1 MHHLILQTSFGR
13 ILRCPQILTH
23 WDTSLY
29 NTFSYIWQVPDAMSD
44 GIPMTELKYFAKEMV
59 LFRLNSNSFLVDFS
73 YSKGHY
79 PGRANLNR
87 YALSKYL
94 GSS

>member
-1 MHHLILQTSFGR
+1 
-13 ILRCPQILTH
+13 
-23 WDTSLY
+23 
-29 NTFSYIWQVPDAMSD
+29 MSD